1 LHRGIDDVGN
11 MVRLLPWVFGD
22 GEGDGE
28 GDDEAGADEGDDGI
42 IFG

>member
-1 LHRGIDDVGN
+1 
-11 MVRLLPWVFGD
+11 LLPWVFGD
-22 GEGDGE
+22 GEEDGE